1 MNARLSSLSG
11 LLILATLSG
20 MAMAADVAPTIDRA
34 TCEPPKYPKAA
45 LINEESGT
53 VSIGFL
59 VTADGKVTETKIE
72 KSSGSRSLDKAAVSA
87 LALCKFKPGT
97 RDGKPDAI
105 WAKVDF
111 TWKLE

>member
-1 MNARLSSLSG
+1 MSARLFSLAG
-11 LLILATLSG
+11 LWFVSNLVL
-20 MAMAADVAPTIDRA
+20 AADVSPTIDRS

-45 LINEESGT
+45 LLNEESGT

-59 VTADGKVTETKIE
+59 VGADGKVTDTKIE

-97 RDGKPDAI
+97 KDGKPDAV

-111 TWKLE
+111 TWKLD

>member
-1 MNARLSSLSG
+1 MNARLSSLAG
-11 LLILATLSG
+11 LLLLAASG
-20 MAMAADVAPTIDRA
+20 FVHAADVAPSIDRS
-34 TCEPPKYPKAA
+34 TCEAPKYPKAA

-59 VTADGKVTETKIE
+59 VGADGKVTETKIE
-72 KSSGSRSLDKAAVSA
+72 KSSGSRSLDKAAVTA

-97 RDGKPDAI
+97 KDGKPDAV